1 MSQNPAMQI
10 GAIGIDFGSSRSV
23 IAVAKRG
30 GVDVIANEASLRETR
45 NIVGYGPTQRFSG
58 EAANAQ
64 AKSNFK
70 NTVSC
75 FNRLLGLPANY
86 PNLRNE
92 TKWISSKVGTN
103 DEGKI
108 VHEIAYKGQNHKL
121 LPEQVTAAMIG
132 DIRKIITQNNL
143 PNHEAVISVPSYYTE
158 QERKALRDA
167 CRIAGVNPIRLFN
180 ESSAICLSYGLFRKA
195 ELDATAPRNV
205 AFVDLGHS
213 KFSCFVG
220 SFTKEKLTIISQVHE
235 RNLGAR
241 DMDWA
246 VFQHYSKRFEQQHG
260 LSVSESKKGQLRLL
274 DAIEKQRKILSA
286 NSEAD
291 CNCEYLVE
299 DCDLN
304 ENLTRV
310 DFEKLI
316 QPTLARIK
324 ESINVVIEDLKAKK
338 IELHSVEIVGGAVRI
353 PSVQAII

>member
-108 VHEIAYKGQNHKL
+108 VHEIAYKG
-121 LPEQVTAAMIG
+121 
-132 DIRKIITQNNL
+132 
-143 PNHEAVISVPSYYTE
+143 
-158 QERKALRDA
+158 
-167 CRIAGVNPIRLFN
+167 
-180 ESSAICLSYGLFRKA
+180 
-195 ELDATAPRNV
+195 
-205 AFVDLGHS
+205 
-213 KFSCFVG
+213 
-220 SFTKEKLTIISQVHE
+220 
-235 RNLGAR
+235 
-241 DMDWA
+241 
-246 VFQHYSKRFEQQHG
+246 
-260 LSVSESKKGQLRLL
+260 
-274 DAIEKQRKILSA
+274 
-286 NSEAD
+286 
-291 CNCEYLVE
+291 
-299 DCDLN
+299 
-304 ENLTRV
+304 
-310 DFEKLI
+310 
-316 QPTLARIK
+316 
-324 ESINVVIEDLKAKK
+324 
-338 IELHSVEIVGGAVRI
+338 
-353 PSVQAII
+353 